1 MAYPFDL
8 RRIQSRA
15 ALIRALGID
24 DERLDA
30 VIAFDPPPRFGSPE
44 HAEHSANASLFS
56 QAAML
61 FLRHDI
67 PKSNPNRGYRTVWEP
82 AFLKNEYKAL
92 ARRLDSFFRLA
103 LNGYPHDR
111 AFGYYPGRNI
121 RENAQAH
128 AGHKHLLALDITS
141 FFPSISAERIEAL
154 FAGLGVEAEVAK
166 LLSRFVTIGGALPLG
181 LPTSP
186 ALSNAILVPLDIEL
200 QAMAEAKG
208 VTYSRYADDL
218 SFSSDGALPDVE
230 VIRGYIERHGFELAE
245 VKTRR
250 SKIGQAHYV
259 TGLSISDPIRPHVPR
274 ARKRI
279 LRQELYYAG
288 KFGIDGH
295 FAHLGINSSQRVQE
309 EVNRLDGLVKFVA
322 HHEPSLSGS
331 LKNDWATA
339 LRASGMRPSFA
350 PKNQHR
356 SPFHLF
362 IDEAEFVRGGK
373 KVLALGMAVTQH
385 ARRIVDETR
394 EVLAATLEDLWAA
407 GDVGAIE
414 RRGMH
419 FADATEDL
427 RLDYVRRLEQMPF
440 EGFVAFAT
448 CAAPTDYQATYLR
461 LLNALIFRRLK
472 AAESQAAILCFEEND
487 KVSREAIKA
496 CVRDAHDALRQARD
510 RHPLMIDVQ
519 FVSKPDMRVSVPD
532 FLLGVLGKYLQSKP
546 VAEGKP
552 ESRERLMFERVR
564 DKLRVIADLDHGT
577 EYSRR
582 RPIEPWNP

>member
-1 MAYPFDL
+1 MPYPFDL

-15 ALIRALGID
+15 ALVRALAID
-24 DERLDA
+24 EASLDA
-30 VIAFDPPPRFGSPE
+30 VIAFDPPPPYGS
-44 HAEHSANASLFS
+44 AEYSTNADIFRD
-56 QAAML
+56 AVPI
-61 FLRHDI
+61 FVRHDI
-67 PKSNPNRGYRTVWEP
+67 PKRDPTRGYRTVWEA
-82 AFLKNEYKAL
+82 AFLNNEYKAL

-103 LNGYPHDR
+103 LDGYPHDR

-141 FFPSISAERIEAL
+141 FFPSISADRIEAL
-154 FAGLGVEAEVAK
+154 FAGLDVEPEVAK
-166 LLSRFVTIGGALPLG
+166 LLSGFVTIGGALPLG

-200 QAMAEAKG
+200 QAMAAAMG

-218 SFSSDGALPDVE
+218 SFSANGALPEVE
-230 VIRGYIERHGFELAE
+230 AIRGYIERHGFELADA
-245 VKTRR
+245 KTRR

-259 TGLSISDPIRPHVPR
+259 TGLSISDPVRPHVPR
-274 ARKRI
+274 ARKRA

-295 FAHLGINSSQRVQE
+295 FAHMGVRDSQRLQQ

-322 HHEPSLSGS
+322 HHEPGLSS
-331 LKNDWATA
+331 RLKTDWAA
-339 LRASGMRPSFA
+339 AMHAAGMRSAFA
-350 PKNQHR
+350 PKNQLR

-362 IDEAEFVRGGK
+362 IDEAEYVRDGQK
-373 KVLALGMAVTQH
+373 ILALGIAVTQYTQQ
-385 ARRIVDETR
+385 IVTETR
-394 EVLAATLEDLWAA
+394 EILAATLEDLWAA
-407 GDVGAIE
+407 GNLQAIE
-414 RRGMH
+414 KKGMH

-427 RLDYVRRLEQMPF
+427 RLDYVKRLERMPF
-440 EGFVAFAT
+440 EGFAAFAV
-448 CAAPTDYQATYLR
+448 CAGPADYQATYLR
-461 LLNALIFRRLK
+461 LLRALISRRLK
-472 AAESQAAILCFEEND
+472 AAESRSATLYFEEND
-487 KVSREAIKA
+487 KVSREAIRA
-496 CVRDAHDALRQARD
+496 CVAEAYDALRRNRD
-510 RHPLMIDVQ
+510 RHPLMIDIQ

-552 ESRERLMFERVR
+552 ESRDRLMFERLR
-564 DKLRVIADLDHGT
+564 DKLRVIVDLDQGA

-582 RPIEPWNP
+582 NPIEPWTP

>member
-8 RRIQSRA
+8 RRIQSRV

-24 DERLDA
+24 DGSLDA
-30 VIAFDPPPRFGSPE
+30 VIAFDPPPRFGSE
-44 HAEHSANASLFS
+44 EYRANTDIFRHAAPMFV
-56 QAAML
+56 
-61 FLRHDI
+61 RHDI
-67 PKSNPNRGYRTVWEP
+67 PKSNIDRGYRTVWEP

-103 LNGYPHDR
+103 LDGYPHAR
-111 AFGYYPGRNI
+111 AYGYYPGRNI

-141 FFPSISAERIEAL
+141 FFPSISAGRIEAL
-154 FAGLGVEAEVAK
+154 FAGLGVEGEVAR
-166 LLSRFVTIGGALPLG
+166 LLSGFVTIGGALPLG

-200 QAMAEAKG
+200 EAMAEAMG

-218 SFSSDGALPDVE
+218 SFSADGALPDVE
-230 VIRGYIERHGFELAE
+230 AIRACLERHGFELADA
-245 VKTRR
+245 KTRR
-250 SKIGQAHYV
+250 SQIGQAHYV
-259 TGLSISDPIRPHVPR
+259 TGLSISDPVRPHVPR
-274 ARKRI
+274 ARKRT

-288 KFGIDGH
+288 KFGLDSH
-295 FAHLGINSSQRVQE
+295 FAYLGINSSQRMQE
-309 EVNRLDGLVKFVA
+309 EVNRLDGLIKFVA
-322 HHEPSLSGS
+322 HHEPGLSAR
-331 LKNDWATA
+331 LKTDWAAA
-339 LRASGMRPSFA
+339 LRASGMRPAFA
-350 PKNQHR
+350 PKNQQRH
-356 SPFHLF
+356 PFHLF
-362 IDEAEFVRGGK
+362 IDEAEFVRDGQ
-373 KVLALGMAVTQH
+373 KVLALGIAVTQH
-385 ARRIVDETR
+385 IERIVDETR

-407 GDVGAIE
+407 GDVRAIE
-414 RRGMH
+414 KRGMH

-427 RLDYVRRLEQMPF
+427 RIDYVKRLEQMPF

-448 CAAPTDYQATYLR
+448 CADPAEYQATYLR
-461 LLNALIFRRLK
+461 LLRALISRRLK
-472 AAESQAAILCFEEND
+472 AAESRFAALYFEEND

-496 CVRDAHDALRQARD
+496 CVREAHDALRASRD

-552 ESRERLMFERVR
+552 ESRDRLMFERLR
-564 DKLRVIADLDHGT
+564 DKLRVIVDLDHGV

-582 RPIEPWNP
+582 VPIDPWNP